1 MSDQHFESLLL
12 GSNNDSATAKLP
24 QIGGVVG
31 HLFLCFIFYNFL
43 LSVKVVPNNLKCL
56 GCDQDFD
63 ASALDADV
71 LNSLCSLCHVDTTAI
86 LMSLVNRKTDKGGES
101 DEGNILYSL

>member
-1 MSDQHFESLLL
+1 MRDQHFESLLL

-31 HLFLCFIFYNFL
+31 HVFLCFIFYNFR
-43 LSVKVVPNNLKCL
+43 LSIKVVPNNLKCL

-71 LNSLCSLCHVDTTAI
+71 LNSLCSL
-86 LMSLVNRKTDKGGES
+86 VNRKTDKGGES

>member
-31 HLFLCFIFYNFL
+31 HVFLCFIFYNFL
-43 LSVKVVPNNLKCL
+43 LSVKVVPNNL
-56 GCDQDFD
+56 
-63 ASALDADV
+63 
-71 LNSLCSLCHVDTTAI
+71 
-86 LMSLVNRKTDKGGES
+86 
-101 DEGNILYSL
+101 NILNALVAIRICFELTLQFMSCGHDRHPYEFS